1 MKRAPCEYCGQ
12 TPIRK
17 CKPGEFGYPNG
28 WKGHAENCPMN
39 PVPVSAEFVRN
50 AHVALNMKAE
60 AIRKRADE
68 ISVGK
73 RVDWGGLLD

>member
-1 MKRAPCEYCGQ
+1 
-12 TPIRK
+12 
-17 CKPGEFGYPNG
+17 
-28 WKGHAENCPMN
+28 MN
-39 PVPVSAEFVRN
+39 PVPPSAEFVRE